1 MNLSETRPGGVPR
14 DSYLLDNQVDSV
26 VNMGCLRTCL
36 IIDGSMYGGTF
47 FNSVDA
53 ASVDGVV
60 TGNSTILQLL
70 MCLINCTLFFYHFS
84 YGPFPSSRSNDWTA
98 TG

>member
-1 MNLSETRPGGVPR
+1 MNLSETRPGGMP
-14 DSYLLDNQVDSV
+14 DSYLLDAQADAV
-26 VNMGCLRTCL
+26 VNMGCNAGTCL

-47 FNSVDA
+47 FNSLDA
-53 ASVDGVV
+53 ATVDGVV

-98 TG
+98 RG